1 MAMESSSIDY
11 SVKALTVREQA
22 ELAQIVDQPT
32 YDAAVAVFKGAHR
45 LEQEIIA
52 HHEPMK
58 KAAWDAHRTVVQQE
72 KQLLSP
78 IQEGK
83 QMLSQKIGTWDAQKK
98 AEEEAER
105 RRLENEERKRAEEA
119 LLAEAEA
126 AQEAGAS
133 QEEVTAILEA
143 PVATPRVAPAPSY
156 TRAAGMRAPT
166 YYSAE
171 LTSLAV
177 LVKAAAADAR
187 LLPFLQANMTA
198 VNAAARSQKE
208 MFNVPG
214 FRLKKETKAG
224 VSGR

>member
-1 MAMESSSIDY
+1 M
-11 SVKALTVREQA
+11 
-22 ELAQIVDQPT
+22 
-32 YDAAVAVFKGAHR
+32 
-45 LEQEIIA
+45 
-52 HHEPMK
+52 
-58 KAAWDAHRTVVQQE
+58 
-72 KQLLSP
+72 
-78 IQEGK
+78 
-83 QMLSQKIGTWDAQKK
+83 
-98 AEEEAER
+98 
-105 RRLENEERKRAEEA
+105 
-119 LLAEAEA
+119 
-126 AQEAGAS
+126 
-133 QEEVTAILEA
+133 
-143 PVATPRVAPAPSY
+143 RV
-156 TRAAGMRAPT
+156 PT